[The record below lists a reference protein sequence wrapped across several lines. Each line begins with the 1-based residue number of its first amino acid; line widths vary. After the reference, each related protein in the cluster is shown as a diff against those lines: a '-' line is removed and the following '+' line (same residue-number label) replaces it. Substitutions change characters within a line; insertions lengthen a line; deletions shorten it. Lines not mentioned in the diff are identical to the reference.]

1 MSDQMYSNRNC
12 DEGHYGPGFMFPLLV
27 IPIGI
32 GLMMGLARAK
42 RRHFRA
48 HFRGNWEN
56 GVPPM
61 FAEWHRRAHESQ
73 AASQSQPS
81 NPGQPV

>member
-1 MSDQMYSNRNC
+1 MSDQISQTRNC
-12 DEGHYGPGFMFPLLV
+12 DDGPYGYRSLVPLLA
-27 IPIGI
+27 IPVGI
-32 GLMMGLARAK
+32 GLIMGLARAK

-61 FAEWHRRAHESQ
+61 FAEWHRRAHE
-73 AASQSQPS
+73 APPTTPTPAE
-81 NPGQPV
+81 